1 MKKMKKVFKKE
12 IIGSIVVAGV
22 MLYAIVSIFKP
33 TLDKTAA
40 TAQKAIYKI

>member
-12 IIGSIVVAGV
+12 IIGSIVAAGV
-22 MLYAIVSIFKP
+22 VLYAIVSIFKP
-33 TLDKTAA
+33 TLDKASA